1 MLLFN
6 LRLDSVTRIFY
17 SKRVINF
24 KGNERD
30 LKIMQKPD
38 VKPNN
43 PKFSSGPCAKRPGW
57 SVQALDDAWLGR
69 SHRAAGGKAKLKAV
83 IDEHVEILGIPEGY
97 RCAIVPAS
105 DTGAVESAMWN
116 LLGERGVDMLG
127 WESFG
132 LDWIKDVNEQLKL
145 DDVNVFEAPYGQ
157 LPDLS
162 KVDTDRDVVFTWNGT
177 TSGVRV
183 PNADWIKDDRKGL
196 TICDATSAVFAYDLP
211 WDKLDVVTW
220 SWQKVLGSEGAHGMM
235 VLSPRAAERL
245 QTFRP
250 DRPLPKIFRLTKGD
264 KLIEG
269 AFKGETLNTP
279 SMISTEDCLDALK
292 WVKSIGGLQ
301 ATIQRSTDNLKAVSD
316 WVAKTP
322 WIEFL
327 AEDENTIS
335 TTSICLK
342 ITDPW
347 FNEKSEDDRLAFVKT
362 MTKMLEAEDAGYDI
376 ASYRAAPAG
385 IRIWGGATIEP
396 SDTQKLMPWIDWAF
410 ETAKAQDAN
419 KAAA

>member
-1 MLLFN
+1 
-6 LRLDSVTRIFY
+6 
-17 SKRVINF
+17 
-24 KGNERD
+24 
-30 LKIMQKPD
+30 MQKPS

-57 SVQALDDAWLGR
+57 SADAIANGWYGR
-69 SHRAAGGKAKLKAV
+69 SHRAVGGKAKLKEV
-83 IDEHVEILGIPEGY
+83 IDRHVDLLGIPEGY

-105 DTGAVESAMWN
+105 DTGAVEMVMWN

-145 DDVNVFEAPYGQ
+145 DDVNVHKAEYGK

-183 PNADWIKDDRKGL
+183 PNADWISSDRKGL

-220 SWQKVLGSEGAHGMM
+220 SWQKVLGSEGAHGMI

-264 KLIEG
+264 KIIEG
-269 AFKGETLNTP
+269 AYQGATLNTP
-279 SMISTEDCLDALK
+279 SMMAAEDCLDALK
-292 WVKSIGGLQ
+292 WVESIGGLKT
-301 ATIQRSTDNLKAVSD
+301 TIQRSADSYKAVAD
-316 WVAKTP
+316 WVAKTD

-327 AEDENTIS
+327 AEEKETES
-335 TTSICLK
+335 FTSICLK

-347 FNEKSEDDRLAFVKT
+347 FTQKSEEERLAFVKG
-362 MTKMLEAEDAGYDI
+362 MTKMLEAEEAGYDI

-385 IRIWGGATIEP
+385 IRIWGGATVEP
-396 SDTQKLMPWIDWAF
+396 DDVAKLMPWIDWAYN
-410 ETAKAQDAN
+410 EAKASE
-419 KAAA
+419 

>member
-1 MLLFN
+1 
-6 LRLDSVTRIFY
+6 
-17 SKRVINF
+17 
-24 KGNERD
+24 
-30 LKIMQKPD
+30 MQKPSI
-38 VKPNN
+38 KPNN
-43 PKFSSGPCAKRPGW
+43 PKFSSGPCSKRPGW
-57 SVQALDDAWLGR
+57 SVKVLEDAWLGR

-105 DTGAVESAMWN
+105 DTGAVEIAMWN
-116 LLGERGVDMLG
+116 LLGARGVDMLG

-132 LDWIKDVNEQLKL
+132 LDWCKDVTDQLKL
-145 DDVNVFEAPYGQ
+145 DDVNIIKVDYGQ

-162 KVDTDRDVVFTWNGT
+162 KIDTDRDVVFTWNGT

-220 SWQKVLGSEGAHGMM
+220 SWQKVLGSEAAHGML

-264 KLIEG
+264 KIIEG
-269 AFKGETLNTP
+269 AFKGATLNTP
-279 SMISTEDCLDALK
+279 SMIATEDCLDALN
-292 WVKSIGGLQ
+292 WVKSIGGLKT
-301 ATIQRSTDNLKAVSD
+301 TIQRSSDNLKAVAE
-316 WVAKTP
+316 WVEKTN

-342 ITDPW
+342 IIDPW

-362 MTKMLEAEDAGYDI
+362 MTKLLEAEDAAYDI

-385 IRIWGGATIEP
+385 LRIWGGATIEP
-396 SDTQKLMPWIDWAF
+396 SDTAKLMPWIDWAF
-410 ETAKAQDAN
+410 ETAKEQDAQVV
-419 KAAA
+419 A

>member
-1 MLLFN
+1 M
-6 LRLDSVTRIFY
+6 
-17 SKRVINF
+17 
-24 KGNERD
+24 E
-30 LKIMQKPD
+30 
-38 VKPNN
+38 
-43 PKFSSGPCAKRPGW
+43 
-57 SVQALDDAWLGR
+57 DAWLGR

-83 IDEHVEILGIPEGY
+83 IDQHIELLGIPEGY

-132 LDWIKDVNEQLKL
+132 IDWIKDVSDQLKL
-145 DDVNVFEAPYGQ
+145 DDVNIFEAPYGK

-183 PNADWIKDDRKGL
+183 PNADWISDDRKGL

-220 SWQKVLGSEGAHGMM
+220 SWQKVLGSEAAHGMM

-245 QTFRP
+245 QNFRP
-250 DRPLPKIFRLTKGD
+250 NRPLPKIFRLTKGD
-264 KLIEG
+264 KIIEG
-269 AFKGETLNTP
+269 AFKGATLNTP
-279 SMISTEDCLDALK
+279 SMISTEDCLDALS
-292 WVKSIGGLQ
+292 WVKSIGGLKV
-301 ATIQRSTDNLKAVSD
+301 TIERSENNLKAVSD
-316 WVAKTP
+316 WVEKTD

-327 AEDENTIS
+327 AEDKDTIS

-347 FNEKSEDDRLAFVKT
+347 FNKKSEDDRMAFVKS
-362 MTKMLEAEDAGYDI
+362 MTKLLEAEEAGYDV

-385 IRIWGGATIEP
+385 IRIWGGATVEA
-396 SDTQKLMPWIDWAF
+396 SDVEKLMPWLDWAF
-410 ETAKAQDAN
+410 ETAKVQ
-419 KAAA
+419 